1 MDTRQGSSQT
11 ARMQCPSPLVPAQQE
26 IPAAAITRR
35 WPAGGFTSAPYW
47 VYGDPAVYA
56 REQQAIFRGASWH
69 YLGLEAEVPEPGAYK
84 NTYIGEANVLLT
96 RAEDGTLHAMLNRC
110 AHRGNMVCRDAF
122 GKAEKLHCVYHSW
135 NYNLRGDLTFV
146 AFRNGLKGEGGLP
159 KDFDLREHGLQKLR
173 VASIAGV
180 VFATFHPDTP
190 PLEEWLGD
198 VAHGI
203 RRVCSRPLKVLGYDT
218 QRIHANWKAYHENP
232 RDSYHANIL
241 HTFYGTFGLSR
252 QSQESGMVLDQR
264 GRHVYFYTKAG
275 TEKQSADYKETAA
288 NLRSHNEGLTLE
300 DPGILKW
307 RDEFGDGVSVQILST
322 YPSFVLH
329 QIANSLATRQ
339 LLPKGPNQCDL
350 VWTYFGFADDDAD
363 MQRMRLA
370 QMNLAGSAGMVSV
383 EDAAVCEMIKRAV
396 GDGQEGESY
405 IHMGGSTLD
414 SGGSSKL
421 SERAIRNF
429 WNAYREDMGL

>member
-1 MDTRQGSSQT
+1 MD
-11 ARMQCPSPLVPAQQE
+11 CPSSAPASQDA
-26 IPAAAITRR
+26 PASAIARS

-47 VYGDPAVYA
+47 VYSDPAVYA
-56 REQQAIFRGASWH
+56 RELQQIFRGRSWH
-69 YLGLEAEVPEPGAYK
+69 YLGLEAEVPEPGSYK

-96 RAEDGTLHAMLNRC
+96 RAEDGSLHAMLNRC

-122 GKAEKLHCVYHSW
+122 GKAQKLHCVYHSW
-135 NYNLRGDLTFV
+135 NYNLQGDLTFV
-146 AFRNGLKGEGGLP
+146 AFRHGLRGEGGLP
-159 KDFDLREHGLQKLR
+159 GDFDLREHGLQKLR
-173 VASIAGV
+173 VASICGI
-180 VFATFHPDTP
+180 VFASFHPDTP

-198 VAHGI
+198 VADGI
-203 RRVCSRPLKVLGYDT
+203 RRVCRKPLKVLGYDT

-252 QSQESGMVLDQR
+252 QSQESGMVLDAS

-275 TEKQSADYKETAA
+275 TEKKSADYQETAA
-288 NLRSHNEGLTLE
+288 ALRSHNEGLRLE
-300 DPGILKW
+300 DPSILQW
-307 RDEFGDGVSVQILST
+307 RDEFGDGVSVQILTT

-339 LLPKGPNQCDL
+339 LLPKGPGQCDL
-350 VWTYFGFADDDAD
+350 VWTYFGFADDDEATE
-363 MQRMRLA
+363 RARLA

-383 EDAAVCEMIKRAV
+383 EDAAVCEMIKRAI
-396 GDGQEGESY
+396 GDAQQGESY
-405 IHMGGSTLD
+405 IRMGGAGLA
-414 SGGSSKL
+414 SGGNSKL

-429 WNAYREDMGL
+429 WHAYREDMGI

>member
-1 MDTRQGSSQT
+1 MD
-11 ARMQCPSPLVPAQQE
+11 CPSSAPASQDA
-26 IPAAAITRR
+26 PASAIARS

-47 VYGDPAVYA
+47 VYSDPAVHA
-56 REQQAIFRGASWH
+56 RELQQIFRGRSWH
-69 YLGLEAEVPEPGAYK
+69 YLGLEAEVPEPGSYK

-96 RAEDGTLHAMLNRC
+96 RAEDGSLHAMLNRC

-122 GKAEKLHCVYHSW
+122 GKAQKLHCVYHSW
-135 NYNLRGDLTFV
+135 NYNLQGDLTFV
-146 AFRNGLKGEGGLP
+146 AFRHGLRGEGGLP
-159 KDFDLREHGLQKLR
+159 GDFDLREHGLQKLR
-173 VASIAGV
+173 VASICGI
-180 VFATFHPDTP
+180 VFASFHPDTP

-198 VAHGI
+198 VADGI
-203 RRVCSRPLKVLGYDT
+203 RRVCRKPLKVLGYDT

-252 QSQESGMVLDQR
+252 QSQESGMVLDAS

-275 TEKQSADYKETAA
+275 TEKKSADYQETAA
-288 NLRSHNEGLTLE
+288 ALRSHNEGLRLE
-300 DPGILKW
+300 DPSILQW
-307 RDEFGDGVSVQILST
+307 RDEFGDGVSVQILTT

-339 LLPKGPNQCDL
+339 LLPKGPGQCDL
-350 VWTYFGFADDDAD
+350 VWTYFGFADDDEATE
-363 MQRMRLA
+363 RARLA

-383 EDAAVCEMIKRAV
+383 EDAAVCEMIKRAI
-396 GDGQEGESY
+396 GDAQQGESY
-405 IHMGGSTLD
+405 IRMGGAGLA
-414 SGGSSKL
+414 SGGNSKL

-429 WNAYREDMGL
+429 WHAYREDMGI